1 MRTLPLAILLI
12 LVATL
17 PALADDQEKAEKQ
30 IKMMTAL
37 SHDEIVR
44 SIISRTFTDVFKIS
58 RAQLLAERRS
68 LGLNYGSLFLAHE
81 LALTGS
87 SMQQI
92 SAQLRANQTLL
103 DVANSSSVDW
113 KRIAS
118 DAKKMND
125 RINNGIYRH
134 FLHDEADKQRDLAD
148 QYIPSADLIRADTES
163 TPGEILKAAADYRF
177 WRNLAAPKNGGR
189 VDPNNAAVENYNK
202 ARDAIAATH
211 GTTNPST
218 PIQ

>member
-1 MRTLPLAILLI
+1 MRALYLAIVL
-12 LVATL
+12 LVAAAL
-17 PALADDQEKAEKQ
+17 PALCNDQEKAEKQ
-30 IKMMTAL
+30 MRMMTAL

-44 SIISRTFTDVFKIS
+44 SIISRTFIDVFKVS

-87 SMQQI
+87 GMQQI
-92 SAQLRANQTLL
+92 SAELRANKTAIE
-103 DVANSSSVDW
+103 VANSSGADW
-113 KRIAS
+113 KRIAF

-125 RINNGIYRH
+125 RINNGIYKH
-134 FLHDEADKQRDLAD
+134 FLHDQADKQRDLAD
-148 QYIPSADLIRADTES
+148 QYTASADLIRADTDS
-163 TPGEILKAAADYRF
+163 TPDEILKAAADYRF
-177 WRNLAAPKNGGR
+177 WRNLAAPKNVGQ
-189 VDPNNAAVENYNK
+189 VDTTSAAVENYSK

>member
-1 MRTLPLAILLI
+1 MRALYLVILLV
-12 LVATL
+12 VAAAL
-17 PALADDQEKAEKQ
+17 PALADDHDKAEKQ
-30 IKMMTAL
+30 IRMMTAL

-44 SIISRTFTDVFKIS
+44 SVISRTFTDVFKVS

-81 LALTGS
+81 LAITGS
-87 SMQQI
+87 GMQQI
-92 SAQLRANQTLL
+92 AAQIRANKTVFE
-103 DVANSSSVDW
+103 VANSSNADW

-125 RINNGIYRH
+125 RINKGIYNH

-148 QYIPSADLIRADTES
+148 NYAAFADLIRADTQS
-163 TPGEILKAAADYRF
+163 TPDEIARARDDYMF
-177 WRNLAAPKNGGR
+177 WRNLAAPKNVGQ
-189 VDPNNAAVENYNK
+189 VDTKNAAVENYNK

-211 GTTNPST
+211 GQTNPST